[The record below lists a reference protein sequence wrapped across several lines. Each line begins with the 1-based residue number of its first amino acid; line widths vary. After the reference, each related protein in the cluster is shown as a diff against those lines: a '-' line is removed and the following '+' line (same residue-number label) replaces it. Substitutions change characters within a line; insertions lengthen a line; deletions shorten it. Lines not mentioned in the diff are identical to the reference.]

1 MKLQSKLFFIS
12 VLLSF
17 FMTFNYYFFYFRLQH
32 ARTPWIFPCQR
43 PCTYSW
49 YPSWRQWCKSPTFA
63 CYSFLTLSIARSIS
77 HLDSDHRYGSH
88 RNANH
93 DHPSCGRSKYFGW
106 IGTSYVFHGWCK
118 RCVYWR
124 TNVNYTLWVYT
135 SENQSLWLQCS
146 SPTCY
151 IIQAL
156 RGMR

>member
-1 MKLQSKLFFIS
+1 
-12 VLLSF
+12 
-17 FMTFNYYFFYFRLQH
+17 MTFNYYFFYFRLQH

-135 SENQSLWLQCS
+135 SEKSVIVITMFISYMLYHS
-146 SPTCY
+146 GSPWDEVGWSFNFD
-151 IIQAL
+151 QL
-156 RGMR
+156 F